1 MLEFFRQHVGGIFG
15 LIIIGAL
22 VLAFSLSFGS
32 QSRGWGQEQSEHYAA
47 SVDGIDIPDVT
58 FKYAFNISGGRSID
72 SDDAKRM
79 DLQRS
84 VLNGLIERQLLLGV
98 AKELGI
104 SASTDAAE
112 SRIAD
117 NELYLSRS
125 IEDLAKQLESNMFID
140 PIIASRVLVSD
151 GHRVRQSF
159 VDRDGKFDLESY
171 QKFVRYHLQITEANF
186 VEEQRSEII
195 AEQVRQILVSSVRI
209 SEDAVRAEYE
219 REHDTVT
226 IEYIRLIPSYFAD
239 RLDPNPE
246 ELAAWAAA
254 HGEEVNQYY
263 ETNKFKYTNLEKMAR
278 ASHILIKVAEDA
290 TDEEKAKAREKIDG
304 LLTRARAG
312 EDFGLLAKEYS
323 EDKGSAVKGGDL
335 GFNPRGRMVPEF
347 DDAMFG
353 AEPGT
358 ITDVVSTK
366 YGFHVIKVDA
376 FREGNITLEQATP
389 EIADILYRR
398 TRGEEVARATSAE
411 FLTRLKAGEKL
422 AGLVPKE
429 ENETQD
435 RLGLKVH
442 TSQPFPRSTTS
453 IPGIG
458 ETPEIAEAAFKLTQE
473 APIPD
478 QAFELRGDFY
488 VIQLKERKK
497 PSDEEYQELKGNIA
511 ETMRSIKQASWLR
524 DQVAELKATAE
535 KEGRIE
541 IFFTGPTP
549 ATPPARQ
556 KGPAA
561 DTPLGPEGKAS
572 PTKKPVEKKPAEKKP
587 VEKKPAGKKSETP
600 TKETAKPTQVEQP
613 SAPAD
618 DEAEAE

>member
-15 LIIIGAL
+15 LAIIGAL

-32 QSRGWGQEQSEHYAA
+32 QSRGWGKGQTEHYAA
-47 SVDGIDIPDVT
+47 SVNGIDIPDTT

-79 DLQRS
+79 ELQNSILR
-84 VLNGLIERQLLLGV
+84 GLIERQLLLGL
-98 AKELGI
+98 AKDLGI

-117 NELYLSRS
+117 NEIYLSRS

-140 PIIASRVLVSD
+140 PIVASRVLVSD

-159 VDRDGKFDLESY
+159 VDQDGKFDLESY
-171 QKFVRYHLQITEANF
+171 KKFVRYHLQITEENF

-195 AEQVRQILVSSVRI
+195 AEQVRQILVSSIRV
-209 SEDAVRAEYE
+209 SEDAIRSEYD
-219 REHDTVT
+219 REHDTAK

-239 RLDPNPE
+239 RLDPSPE
-246 ELAAWAAA
+246 ELTIWATA
-254 HGEEVNQYY
+254 HGEEINQYY

-290 TDEEKAKAREKIDG
+290 TDEEKAKASEKIVG

-312 EDFGLLAKEYS
+312 EDFGLLARQHS
-323 EDKGSAVKGGDL
+323 EDKGSATKGGDL

-347 DDAMFG
+347 DVAMFG

-358 ITDVVSTK
+358 ITDVVNTK
-366 YGFHVIKVDA
+366 YGFHIIKVEA
-376 FREGNITLEQATP
+376 FREGNITLEQATL

-398 TRGEEVARATSAE
+398 TRGEEVARAKSTE
-411 FLTRLKAGEKL
+411 FLTRIKAGEKL
-422 AGLVPKE
+422 ADLVPKE
-429 ENETQD
+429 ESETPD
-435 RLGLKVH
+435 SLGLKVH

-458 ETPEIAEAAFKLTQE
+458 EASEIVEAAFKLTLE
-473 APIPD
+473 ASIPD
-478 QAFELRGDFY
+478 QAFQVRGDFY
-488 VIQLKERKK
+488 VIQLNERNK
-497 PSDEEYQELKGNIA
+497 PRDEEYEELKGNIA

-524 DQVAELKATAE
+524 DQIVDLKTTAE

-541 IFFTGPTP
+541 IFLKGQTPT
-549 ATPPARQ
+549 TPPARQ

-561 DTPLGPEGKAS
+561 DTPLGPEGKAT
-572 PTKKPVEKKPAEKKP
+572 PTKKTGDKKPA
-587 VEKKPAGKKSETP
+587 TP
-600 TKETAKPTQVEQP
+600 TKQAAEPTPETQAEQP
-613 SAPAD
+613 SAPAAD
-618 DEAEAE
+618 KDEPEPE